1 MNSLVEYTDVASSR
15 WLLLAAGQY
24 TFDNP
29 DNSDTID
36 IVTDSDFIGNLCINN
51 YCVFSYTYRYMFPFC
66 HVVLVSCLWITQQKM
81 TD

>member
-15 WLLLAAGQY
+15 WLLLAAGHY

-29 DNSDTID
+29 DNSDTIN
-36 IVTDSDFIGNLCINN
+36 ILTDSEFIENLWINN
-51 YCVFSYTYRYMFPFC
+51 CVFGYTYQYTFPFC